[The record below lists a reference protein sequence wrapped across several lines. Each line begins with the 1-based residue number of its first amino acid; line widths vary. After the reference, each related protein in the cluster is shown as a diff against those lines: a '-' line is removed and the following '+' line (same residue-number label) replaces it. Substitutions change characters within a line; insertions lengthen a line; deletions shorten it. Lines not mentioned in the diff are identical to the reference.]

1 MICVRILVNPPDCG
15 GSKIFKKKKKKKEKD
30 SCVVEGEG
38 RMMVV

>member
-15 GSKIFKKKKKKKEKD
+15 GSKIFKKKKKKEKD